1 MPSPLQES
9 AHVLSPPPPTPLSS
23 LSALSEVT
31 SPYFSST
38 TVKHIDCDLLFLFSC
53 HQISGMIHLDSD
65 LFTKS
70 TYIMLQVV
78 D

>member
-1 MPSPLQES
+1 MPSPLLES